1 MSKVK
6 DKAEDAYLDY
16 FLDGRLRNCSRHE
29 AFIYGYCQ
37 AEKDLELSWKDID
50 WIIGEFV
57 LSVSEDSAAE
67 QIYKEVLK
75 HFKTYKER
83 KENGE

>member
-1 MSKVK
+1 MSKAK

-16 FLDGRLRNCSRHE
+16 FLDGRLRNCSRRE
-29 AFIYGYCQ
+29 AFIYGYCH

-50 WIIGEFV
+50 WIVGEFV
-57 LSVSEDSAAE
+57 LSVSEDSVAE

-75 HFKTYKER
+75 HFKNYKER